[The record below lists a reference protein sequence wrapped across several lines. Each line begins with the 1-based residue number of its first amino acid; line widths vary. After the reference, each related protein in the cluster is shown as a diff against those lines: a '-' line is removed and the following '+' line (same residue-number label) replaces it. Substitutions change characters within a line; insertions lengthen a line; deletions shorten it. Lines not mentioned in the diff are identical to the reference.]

1 MEKTYSVNEAARLL
15 GYSRNSIYGFLKD
28 GDIKSVRI
36 GKGKFRIPQ
45 SEIDRFVGGGEKS
58 VDYARDDMAEK
69 MENKRMVERVVA
81 KSKEDF
87 QPEAQGPLILPNPRP
102 GKSLE
107 ELSGEPPLYTLRLW
121 FEERVNI
128 PRLFDW
134 FIGLSSIILGISMF
148 LHSKQVDLLLV
159 GRFSIWFTPIRLA
172 LILSGLGLI
181 VADMIQEEYLRYRN
195 LSNYFRIVLFVT
207 YLGLSWILFQ
217 GNDIDG
223 FLIYGLFSLAILLEA
238 ATEVR
243 SSTAYALYIQ
253 GLFLGTALIF
263 LFYPANYSLSPIAGG
278 LFTLLN
284 GFKWVYVLFVIAFS
298 LIILFGLLWDRKVL
312 KMASGFCGILLTLLA
327 LHYANNNYWDR
338 AFFVLLAGMIGMI
351 LPFWETFKHK
361 FEIDRPMVFRMFG
374 IVLMFFSLVVVLIS
388 ITQSILMKDA
398 NRNLAEKADFG
409 RITVENAVIGGFS
422 ALDGIAQNPL
432 FQAAFKKGD
441 LQGMDSF
448 TKAIFKNTNDLGV
461 VIVLNEAGV
470 AVSSYPFSE
479 DIVGSSFTTEIFFRN
494 TIANNQYFSR
504 TIEPL
509 SSVSKNAI
517 ILSTPIVEAG
527 NVVIGAIVATVSLD
541 ALGDSLQDIA
551 TSEQE
556 QRVALIDVDGRW
568 LVSSAG
574 ELIGEKIA
582 ESDTTNLLWSRTTG
596 AEIGYDSLG
605 KYTLFRS
612 SKSREL
618 GWTVTVTEPI
628 FQILNVSRS
637 GLMIVLFLLSVA
649 VLTVSFSFVFSK
661 PKKQE

>member
-1 MEKTYSVNEAARLL
+1 
-15 GYSRNSIYGFLKD
+15 
-28 GDIKSVRI
+28 
-36 GKGKFRIPQ
+36 
-45 SEIDRFVGGGEKS
+45 
-58 VDYARDDMAEK
+58 
-69 MENKRMVERVVA
+69 
-81 KSKEDF
+81 
-87 QPEAQGPLILPNPRP
+87 
-102 GKSLE
+102 
-107 ELSGEPPLYTLRLW
+107 
-121 FEERVNI
+121 
-128 PRLFDW
+128 
-134 FIGLSSIILGISMF
+134 
-148 LHSKQVDLLLV
+148 
-159 GRFSIWFTPIRLA
+159 
-172 LILSGLGLI
+172 
-181 VADMIQEEYLRYRN
+181 
-195 LSNYFRIVLFVT
+195 
-207 YLGLSWILFQ
+207 
-217 GNDIDG
+217 
-223 FLIYGLFSLAILLEA
+223 
-238 ATEVR
+238 
-243 SSTAYALYIQ
+243 
-253 GLFLGTALIF
+253 
-263 LFYPANYSLSPIAGG
+263 
-278 LFTLLN
+278 
-284 GFKWVYVLFVIAFS
+284 
-298 LIILFGLLWDRKVL
+298 
-312 KMASGFCGILLTLLA
+312 
-327 LHYANNNYWDR
+327 
-338 AFFVLLAGMIGMI
+338 MI

-527 NVVIGAIVATVSLD
+527 NAVIGAIVATVSLD